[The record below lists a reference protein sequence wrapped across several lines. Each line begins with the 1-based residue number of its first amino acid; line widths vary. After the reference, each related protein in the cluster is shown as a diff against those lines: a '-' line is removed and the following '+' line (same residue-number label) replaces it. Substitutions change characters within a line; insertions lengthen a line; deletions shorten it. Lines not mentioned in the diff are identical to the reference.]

1 MLSHGGESKRK
12 LPTNYLAA
20 THTHTCLCLPT
31 LSALV
36 LFSMSGDD
44 ALARIDDD
52 EDDEGQSV
60 TIDPRTCV
68 IFGLQSDAGKDL
80 NGQMGMVEDS
90 IEVIQTAKP
99 EDRLPVRLMRG
110 EKKAVRRK
118 NLELICMKRDSS
130 GVGVSTVVLNP
141 FGPGSYISYSRFG
154 HSGPTQEKM
163 EDALSKPEVL
173 RFERVDE
180 LPVPLNSYFSA
191 APGPI
196 CSARRRPCKR

>member
-1 MLSHGGESKRK
+1 MLSQCWRIQRK

-68 IFGLQSDAGKDL
+68 ILACNRMQGR
-80 NGQMGMVEDS
+80 
-90 IEVIQTAKP
+90 T
-99 EDRLPVRLMRG
+99 
-110 EKKAVRRK
+110 
-118 NLELICMKRDSS
+118 
-130 GVGVSTVVLNP
+130 
-141 FGPGSYISYSRFG
+141 
-154 HSGPTQEKM
+154 
-163 EDALSKPEVL
+163 
-173 RFERVDE
+173 
-180 LPVPLNSYFSA
+180 
-191 APGPI
+191 
-196 CSARRRPCKR
+196 